1 MKYNYQNNYNWHPL
15 YNYVMIVKREYMKGN
30 ADSEN
35 YNFNDWLD
43 YIHSVYADENCEIK
57 DKIIRSVLEVFKALD
72 VTCYSHY
79 ALFKYKG
86 YIELGDLGFGS
97 NFFELYNGLYR
108 ECRSIV
114 FDLKNDTIELASLS
128 KFKNYNEDEDSW
140 KADNIW
146 KKYDN
151 ASGNFY
157 ITNKMDG
164 SYQQYRYDV
173 KEDEIIGSGSSALD
187 RNESWRLAEGYSLL
201 TDGHKR
207 MFKDFPDW
215 TFIFEY
221 ISPKNPIVV
230 KYTKEQE
237 GLYLLAARNVNDG
250 SEMTFSELKGKA
262 SWYSIKITENYADS
276 LSEVLSQTGKY
287 TSDEKEGWVLDIIG
301 VDGVHF
307 RVKIKT
313 EDYVLMHKVLS
324 QNISPNAVIE
334 AIQNNRYDDFVSKVP
349 LAYKDIIEN
358 YKNNVMT
365 YLKEFNFAVNYFYNK
380 GKIECKNYLTDK
392 KEAMIWIDNNVP
404 QFLRARVVNVYL
416 GRENDFLVRKGFC
429 YHYSD
434 IEKTLEKLKRINVV
448 GE

>member
-1 MKYNYQNNYNWHPL
+1 MKYNYQANFNWHPL

-43 YIHSVYADENCEIK
+43 YINFIYSDENCEIK
-57 DKIIRSVLEVFKALD
+57 DKIIKSVLEVFKALD

-86 YIELGDLGFGS
+86 YIELGDLGYGS
-97 NFFELYNGLYR
+97 NFFEIYNGLYR

-146 KKYDN
+146 KKYNN

-173 KEDEIIGSGSSALD
+173 REDEIIGSGSSALD
-187 RNESWRLAEGYSLL
+187 RNESWRLSEGYSLL

-307 RVKIKT
+307 RTKIKT
-313 EDYVLMHKVLS
+313 ESYLLMHRILAGKV
-324 QNISPNAVIE
+324 SPNAVIQAIHDNILDDFLSTVPE
-334 AIQNNRYDDFVSKVP
+334 AYRSIINEYKENIYLYIRLMKQTVNFYYQKMEERGLESKKEKMIWIQNNIPKDFQGAVRNKVLGYDND
-349 LAYKDIIEN
+349 
-358 YKNNVMT
+358 
-365 YLKEFNFAVNYFYNK
+365 YLKHINDTVKYQFVINK
-380 GKIECKNYLTDK
+380 LKKL
-392 KEAMIWIDNNVP
+392 KEAN
-404 QFLRARVVNVYL
+404 
-416 GRENDFLVRKGFC
+416 K
-429 YHYSD
+429 
-434 IEKTLEKLKRINVV
+434 
-448 GE
+448 

>member
-1 MKYNYQNNYNWHPL
+1 MKYNYQANFNWHPL

-43 YIHSVYADENCEIK
+43 YINFIYSDENCEIK
-57 DKIIRSVLEVFKALD
+57 DKIIKSVLEVFKALD

-86 YIELGDLGFGS
+86 YIELGDLGYGS
-97 NFFELYNGLYR
+97 NFFEIYNGLYR

-173 KEDEIIGSGSSALD
+173 REDEIIGSGSSALD
-187 RNESWRLAEGYSLL
+187 RNESWRLSEGYSLL

-307 RVKIKT
+307 RTKIKT
-313 EDYVLMHKVLS
+313 ESYLLMHRILAGKV
-324 QNISPNAVIE
+324 SPNAVIQAIHDNILDDFLSTVPE
-334 AIQNNRYDDFVSKVP
+334 AYRSIINEYKENIYLYIRLMKQTVNFYYQKMEERGLESKKEKMIWIQNNIPKDFQGAVRNKVLGYDND
-349 LAYKDIIEN
+349 
-358 YKNNVMT
+358 
-365 YLKEFNFAVNYFYNK
+365 YLKHINDTVKY
-380 GKIECKNYLTDK
+380 
-392 KEAMIWIDNNVP
+392 
-404 QFLRARVVNVYL
+404 QFVIN
-416 GRENDFLVRKGFC
+416 
-429 YHYSD
+429 
-434 IEKTLEKLKRINVV
+434 KLKKLKGANK
-448 GE
+448 

>member
-1 MKYNYQNNYNWHPL
+1 MKYNYQANFNWHPL

-43 YIHSVYADENCEIK
+43 YINFIYSDENCEIK
-57 DKIIRSVLEVFKALD
+57 DKIIKSVLEVFKALD

-86 YIELGDLGFGS
+86 YIELGDLGYGS
-97 NFFELYNGLYR
+97 NFFEIYNGLYR

-164 SYQQYRYDV
+164 SYQQYRYDGR
-173 KEDEIIGSGSSALD
+173 EDEIIGSGSSALD
-187 RNESWRLAEGYSLL
+187 RNESWRLSEGYSLL

-307 RVKIKT
+307 RTKIKT
-313 EDYVLMHKVLS
+313 ESYLLMHRILAGKV
-324 QNISPNAVIE
+324 SPNAVIQAIHDNILDDFLSTVPE
-334 AIQNNRYDDFVSKVP
+334 AYRSIINEYKENIYLYIRLMKQTVNFYYQKMEERGLESKKEKMIWIQNNIPKDFQGAVRNKVLGYDND
-349 LAYKDIIEN
+349 
-358 YKNNVMT
+358 
-365 YLKEFNFAVNYFYNK
+365 YLKHINDTVKY
-380 GKIECKNYLTDK
+380 
-392 KEAMIWIDNNVP
+392 
-404 QFLRARVVNVYL
+404 QFVIN
-416 GRENDFLVRKGFC
+416 
-429 YHYSD
+429 
-434 IEKTLEKLKRINVV
+434 KLKKLKGANK
-448 GE
+448 

>member
-1 MKYNYQNNYNWHPL
+1 MKYNYQANFNWHPL

-30 ADSEN
+30 ADSEE

-43 YIHSVYADENCEIK
+43 YINFVYSDEDCEIK
-57 DKIIRSVLEVFKALD
+57 DKIIKSVLDVFKALD

-86 YIELGDLGFGS
+86 YIELGDLGYGS
-97 NFFELYNGLYR
+97 NFFEIYNGLYR

-173 KEDEIIGSGSSALD
+173 REDEIIGSGSSALD
-187 RNESWRLAEGYSLL
+187 RNESWRLSEGYSLL

-307 RVKIKT
+307 RTKIKT
-313 EDYVLMHKVLS
+313 ESYLLMHRILAGKV
-324 QNISPNAVIE
+324 SPNAVVQAIHDNILDDFLSTVPEAYRSIIDEYKENVYLYIRLMKQTVNFYYQKIE
-334 AIQNNRYDDFVSKVP
+334 KNGLESKKEKMIWIQNNVPKDFQGAVRNKV
-349 LAYKDIIEN
+349 LGYEN
-358 YKNNVMT
+358 D
-365 YLKEFNFAVNYFYNK
+365 YLKHINDTVKYQFVINK
-380 GKIECKNYLTDK
+380 LNKL
-392 KEAMIWIDNNVP
+392 KEAN
-404 QFLRARVVNVYL
+404 
-416 GRENDFLVRKGFC
+416 K
-429 YHYSD
+429 
-434 IEKTLEKLKRINVV
+434 
-448 GE
+448 

>member
-1 MKYNYQNNYNWHPL
+1 MKYNYQANFNWHPL

-30 ADSEN
+30 ADSEE
-35 YNFNDWLD
+35 YNFNAWLD
-43 YIHSVYADENCEIK
+43 YINFIYSDEDCEIK
-57 DKIIRSVLEVFKALD
+57 DKIIKSVLDVFKALD
-72 VTCYSHY
+72 ITCYSHY

-86 YIELGDLGFGS
+86 YIELGDLGYGS
-97 NFFELYNGLYR
+97 NFFEIYNGLYR

-173 KEDEIIGSGSSALD
+173 REDEIIGSGSSALD
-187 RNESWRLAEGYSLL
+187 RNESWRLSEGYSLL

-276 LSEVLSQTGKY
+276 LSDILTQTEKY

-301 VDGVHF
+301 IDGVHF
-307 RVKIKT
+307 RTKIKT
-313 EDYVLMHKVLS
+313 ESYLLMHRILAGKV
-324 QNISPNAVIE
+324 SPNAVVQAIHDNILDDFLSTVPEAYRSIIDEYKENVYLYIRLMKQTVNFYYQKIE
-334 AIQNNRYDDFVSKVP
+334 KNGLESKKEKMIWIQNNVPKDFQGAVRNKV
-349 LAYKDIIEN
+349 LGYEN
-358 YKNNVMT
+358 D
-365 YLKEFNFAVNYFYNK
+365 YLKHINDTVKYQFVINK
-380 GKIECKNYLTDK
+380 LNKL
-392 KEAMIWIDNNVP
+392 KEAN
-404 QFLRARVVNVYL
+404 
-416 GRENDFLVRKGFC
+416 K
-429 YHYSD
+429 
-434 IEKTLEKLKRINVV
+434 
-448 GE
+448 

>member
-1 MKYNYQNNYNWHPL
+1 MKYNYQANFNWHPL

-30 ADSEN
+30 ADSEE

-43 YIHSVYADENCEIK
+43 YINFVYSDEDCEIK
-57 DKIIRSVLEVFKALD
+57 DKIIKSVLDVFKALD

-86 YIELGDLGFGS
+86 YIELGDLGYGS
-97 NFFELYNGLYR
+97 NFFEIYNGLYR

-173 KEDEIIGSGSSALD
+173 REDEIIGSGSSALD
-187 RNESWRLAEGYSLL
+187 RNESWRLSEGYSLL

-221 ISPKNPIVV
+221 ISPKNPVVV

-307 RVKIKT
+307 RTKIKT
-313 EDYVLMHKVLS
+313 ESYLLMHRILAGKV
-324 QNISPNAVIE
+324 SPNAVVQAIHDNILDDFLSTVPEAYRSIIDEYKENVYLYIRLMKQTVNFYYQKIE
-334 AIQNNRYDDFVSKVP
+334 KNGLESKKEKMIWIQNNVPKDFQGAVRNKV
-349 LAYKDIIEN
+349 LGYEN
-358 YKNNVMT
+358 D
-365 YLKEFNFAVNYFYNK
+365 YLKHINDTVKYQFVINK
-380 GKIECKNYLTDK
+380 LNKL
-392 KEAMIWIDNNVP
+392 KEAN
-404 QFLRARVVNVYL
+404 
-416 GRENDFLVRKGFC
+416 K
-429 YHYSD
+429 
-434 IEKTLEKLKRINVV
+434 
-448 GE
+448 

>member
-1 MKYNYQNNYNWHPL
+1 MKYNYQANFNWHPL

-30 ADSEN
+30 ADSED

-43 YIHSVYADENCEIK
+43 YINFIYSDENCEIK
-57 DKIIRSVLEVFKALD
+57 DKIIKSVLDVFKALD

-86 YIELGDLGFGS
+86 YIELGDLGYGS
-97 NFFELYNGLYR
+97 NFFEIYNGLYR

-173 KEDEIIGSGSSALD
+173 REDEIIGSGSSALD
-187 RNESWRLAEGYSLL
+187 RNESWRLSEGYSLL
-201 TDGHKR
+201 TDGYKR

-250 SEMTFSELKGKA
+250 SEMTFTELKGKA

-276 LSEVLSQTGKY
+276 LSDILTQTEKY

-301 VDGVHF
+301 IDGVHF
-307 RVKIKT
+307 RTKIKT
-313 EDYVLMHKVLS
+313 ESYLLMHRILAGKV
-324 QNISPNAVIE
+324 SPNAVVQAIHDNILDDFLSTVPEAYRSIIDEYKENVYLYIRLMKQTVNFYYQKIE
-334 AIQNNRYDDFVSKVP
+334 KNGLESKKEKMIWIQNNVPKDFQGAVRNKV
-349 LAYKDIIEN
+349 LGYEN
-358 YKNNVMT
+358 D
-365 YLKEFNFAVNYFYNK
+365 YLKHINDTVKYQFVINK
-380 GKIECKNYLTDK
+380 LNKL
-392 KEAMIWIDNNVP
+392 KEAN
-404 QFLRARVVNVYL
+404 
-416 GRENDFLVRKGFC
+416 K
-429 YHYSD
+429 
-434 IEKTLEKLKRINVV
+434 
-448 GE
+448 

>member
-1 MKYNYQNNYNWHPL
+1 MKYNYQANFNWHPL

-30 ADSEN
+30 ADSED

-43 YIHSVYADENCEIK
+43 YINFIYSDENCEIK
-57 DKIIRSVLEVFKALD
+57 NKIIKSVLEVFKALD

-86 YIELGDLGFGS
+86 YIELGDLGYGS
-97 NFFELYNGLYR
+97 NFFEIYNGLYR

-173 KEDEIIGSGSSALD
+173 REDEIIGSGSSALD
-187 RNESWRLAEGYSLL
+187 RNESWRLSEGYSLL

-276 LSEVLSQTGKY
+276 LSDILTQTEKY

-301 VDGVHF
+301 IDGVHF
-307 RVKIKT
+307 RTKIKT
-313 EDYVLMHKVLS
+313 ESYLLMHRILAGKV
-324 QNISPNAVIE
+324 SPNAVVQAIHDNILDDFLSTVPEAYRSIIDEYKENVYLYIRLMKQTVNFYCQKIE
-334 AIQNNRYDDFVSKVP
+334 KNGLESKKEKMIWIQNNVPKDFQGAVRNKV
-349 LAYKDIIEN
+349 LGYEN
-358 YKNNVMT
+358 D
-365 YLKEFNFAVNYFYNK
+365 YLKHINDTVKYQFVINK
-380 GKIECKNYLTDK
+380 LNKL
-392 KEAMIWIDNNVP
+392 KEAN
-404 QFLRARVVNVYL
+404 
-416 GRENDFLVRKGFC
+416 K
-429 YHYSD
+429 
-434 IEKTLEKLKRINVV
+434 
-448 GE
+448 

>member
-1 MKYNYQNNYNWHPL
+1 MKYNYQANFNWHPL

-43 YIHSVYADENCEIK
+43 YINFIYSDENCEIK
-57 DKIIRSVLEVFKALD
+57 DKIIKSVLEVFKALD

-86 YIELGDLGFGS
+86 YIELGDLGYGS
-97 NFFELYNGLYR
+97 NFFEIYNGLYR

-173 KEDEIIGSGSSALD
+173 REDEIIGSGSSALD
-187 RNESWRLAEGYSLL
+187 RNESWRLSEGYSLL

-307 RVKIKT
+307 RTKIKT
-313 EDYVLMHKVLS
+313 ESYLLMHRILAGKV
-324 QNISPNAVIE
+324 SPNAVIQAIHDNILDDFLSTVPE
-334 AIQNNRYDDFVSKVP
+334 AYRSIINEYKENIYLYIRLMKQTVNFYYQKMEERGLESKKEKMIWIQNNIPKDFQGAVRNKVLGYDND
-349 LAYKDIIEN
+349 
-358 YKNNVMT
+358 
-365 YLKEFNFAVNYFYNK
+365 YLKHINDTVKYQFVINK
-380 GKIECKNYLTDK
+380 LKKL
-392 KEAMIWIDNNVP
+392 KEAN
-404 QFLRARVVNVYL
+404 
-416 GRENDFLVRKGFC
+416 K
-429 YHYSD
+429 
-434 IEKTLEKLKRINVV
+434 
-448 GE
+448 

>member
-1 MKYNYQNNYNWHPL
+1 MKYNYQANFNWHPL

-30 ADSEN
+30 ADSEE

-43 YIHSVYADENCEIK
+43 YINFIYSDEDCEIK
-57 DKIIRSVLEVFKALD
+57 DKIIKSVLDVFKALD
-72 VTCYSHY
+72 ITCYSHY

-86 YIELGDLGFGS
+86 YIELGDLGYGS
-97 NFFELYNGLYR
+97 NFFEIYNGLYR

-173 KEDEIIGSGSSALD
+173 REDEIIGSGSSALD
-187 RNESWRLAEGYSLL
+187 RNESWRLSEGYSLL

-301 VDGVHF
+301 IDGVHF
-307 RVKIKT
+307 RTKIKT
-313 EDYVLMHKVLS
+313 ESYLLMHRILAGKV
-324 QNISPNAVIE
+324 SPNAVVQAIHDNILDDFLSTVPEAYRSIIDEYKENVYLYIRLMKQTVNFYYQKIE
-334 AIQNNRYDDFVSKVP
+334 KNGLESKKEKMIWIQNNVPKDFQGAVRNKV
-349 LAYKDIIEN
+349 LGYEN
-358 YKNNVMT
+358 D
-365 YLKEFNFAVNYFYNK
+365 YLKHINDTVKYQFVINK
-380 GKIECKNYLTDK
+380 LNKL
-392 KEAMIWIDNNVP
+392 KEAN
-404 QFLRARVVNVYL
+404 
-416 GRENDFLVRKGFC
+416 K
-429 YHYSD
+429 
-434 IEKTLEKLKRINVV
+434 
-448 GE
+448 

>member
-1 MKYNYQNNYNWHPL
+1 MKYNYQANFNWHPL

-30 ADSEN
+30 ADSEE

-43 YIHSVYADENCEIK
+43 YINFIYSDEEGEIK
-57 DKIIRSVLEVFKALD
+57 NKIIKSLLDVFKALD

-86 YIELGDLGFGS
+86 YIELGDLGYGS
-97 NFFELYNGLYR
+97 NFFEIYNGLYR

-114 FDLKNDTIELASLS
+114 FDLKNDSIELASLS
-128 KFKNYNEDEDSW
+128 KFKNYNEDKDSW

-173 KEDEIIGSGSSALD
+173 REDKIIGSGSSALD
-187 RNESWRLAEGYSLL
+187 RNESWRLSEGYSLL

-237 GLYLLAARNVNDG
+237 GLYLLAARNVYDG
-250 SEMTFSELKGKA
+250 SEMTFTELKGKA

-276 LSEVLSQTGKY
+276 LSDILTQTEKY

-301 VDGVHF
+301 IDGVHF
-307 RVKIKT
+307 RTKIKT
-313 EDYVLMHKVLS
+313 ESYLLMHRILAGKV
-324 QNISPNAVIE
+324 SPNAVVQAIHDNILDDFLSTVPEAYRSIIDEYKENVYLYIRLMKQTVNFYYQKIE
-334 AIQNNRYDDFVSKVP
+334 KNGLESKKEKMIWIQNNVPKDFQGAVRNKV
-349 LAYKDIIEN
+349 LGYEN
-358 YKNNVMT
+358 D
-365 YLKEFNFAVNYFYNK
+365 YLKHINDTVKYQFVINK
-380 GKIECKNYLTDK
+380 LNKL
-392 KEAMIWIDNNVP
+392 KEAN
-404 QFLRARVVNVYL
+404 
-416 GRENDFLVRKGFC
+416 K
-429 YHYSD
+429 
-434 IEKTLEKLKRINVV
+434 
-448 GE
+448 

>member
-1 MKYNYQNNYNWHPL
+1 MKYNYQANFNWHPL

-30 ADSEN
+30 ADSEE

-43 YIHSVYADENCEIK
+43 YINFIYSDEDGEIK
-57 DKIIRSVLEVFKALD
+57 NKIIKSLLDVFKALD

-86 YIELGDLGFGS
+86 YIELGDLGYGS
-97 NFFELYNGLYR
+97 NFFEIYNGLYR

-114 FDLKNDTIELASLS
+114 FDLKNDSIELASLS

-173 KEDEIIGSGSSALD
+173 REDEIIGSGSSALD
-187 RNESWRLAEGYSLL
+187 RNESWRLSEGYSLL

-237 GLYLLAARNVNDG
+237 GLYLLAARNVYDG
-250 SEMTFSELKGKA
+250 SEMTFTELKGKA

-276 LSEVLSQTGKY
+276 LSDILTQTEKY

-301 VDGVHF
+301 IDGVHF
-307 RVKIKT
+307 RTKIKT
-313 EDYVLMHKVLS
+313 ESYLLMHRILAGKV
-324 QNISPNAVIE
+324 SPNAVVQAIHDNILDDFLSTVPEAYRSIIDEYKENVYLYIRLMKQTVNFYYQKIE
-334 AIQNNRYDDFVSKVP
+334 KNGLESKKEKMIWIQNNVPKDFQGAVRNKV
-349 LAYKDIIEN
+349 LGYEN
-358 YKNNVMT
+358 D
-365 YLKEFNFAVNYFYNK
+365 YLKHINDTVKYQFVINK
-380 GKIECKNYLTDK
+380 LNKL
-392 KEAMIWIDNNVP
+392 KEAN
-404 QFLRARVVNVYL
+404 
-416 GRENDFLVRKGFC
+416 K
-429 YHYSD
+429 
-434 IEKTLEKLKRINVV
+434 
-448 GE
+448 

>member
-1 MKYNYQNNYNWHPL
+1 MKYNYQANFNWHPL

-30 ADSEN
+30 ADSEE

-43 YIHSVYADENCEIK
+43 YINFIYSDENCEIK
-57 DKIIRSVLEVFKALD
+57 DKIIKSVLDVFKALD

-86 YIELGDLGFGS
+86 YIELGDLGYGS
-97 NFFELYNGLYR
+97 NFFEIYNGLYR

-146 KKYDN
+146 KKYEN
-151 ASGNFY
+151 AAGNFY

-164 SYQQYRYDV
+164 SYQQYRYDS
-173 KEDEIIGSGSSALD
+173 KEDEIIGSGSSALNK
-187 RNESWRLAEGYSLL
+187 NESWRLSEGYSLL

-250 SEMTFSELKGKA
+250 SEMTFTELKGKA

-301 VDGVHF
+301 VDGTHF
-307 RVKIKT
+307 RTKIKT
-313 EDYVLMHKVLS
+313 ESYLLMHRILAGKV
-324 QNISPNAVIE
+324 SPNAVVQAIHDNVLDDFLSTVPE
-334 AIQNNRYDDFVSKVP
+334 AYRSIIDDYKENVYLYVRLMKQTVNFYFQKMENCLLESKKEKMLWIQNNVPKDFQGALRNKV
-349 LAYKDIIEN
+349 
-358 YKNNVMT
+358 
-365 YLKEFNFAVNYFYNK
+365 
-380 GKIECKNYLTDK
+380 
-392 KEAMIWIDNNVP
+392 
-404 QFLRARVVNVYL
+404 L
-416 GRENDFLVRKGFC
+416 GYENDFLKHINDTVKYQF
-429 YHYSD
+429 
-434 IEKTLEKLKRINVV
+434 IINKLNKLKEANK
-448 GE
+448 

>member
-1 MKYNYQNNYNWHPL
+1 MKYNYQANFNWHPL

-30 ADSEN
+30 ADSEE

-43 YIHSVYADENCEIK
+43 YINFVYSDEDCEIK
-57 DKIIRSVLEVFKALD
+57 DKIIKSVLDVFKALD

-86 YIELGDLGFGS
+86 YIELGDLGYGS
-97 NFFELYNGLYR
+97 NFFEIYNGLYR

-173 KEDEIIGSGSSALD
+173 REDEIIGSGSSALD
-187 RNESWRLAEGYSLL
+187 RNESWRLSEGYSLL

-307 RVKIKT
+307 RTKIKT
-313 EDYVLMHKVLS
+313 ESYLLMHRILAGKV
-324 QNISPNAVIE
+324 SPNAVVQAIHDNILDDFLSTVPE
-334 AIQNNRYDDFVSKVP
+334 AYRSIINEYKENIYLYIRLMKQTVNFYYQKMEEKSLESKKEKMIWIQNNIPKDFQGAVRNKVLGYDND
-349 LAYKDIIEN
+349 
-358 YKNNVMT
+358 
-365 YLKEFNFAVNYFYNK
+365 YLKYINDTIKYQFIINK
-380 GKIECKNYLTDK
+380 LKKL
-392 KEAMIWIDNNVP
+392 KEAN
-404 QFLRARVVNVYL
+404 
-416 GRENDFLVRKGFC
+416 K
-429 YHYSD
+429 
-434 IEKTLEKLKRINVV
+434 
-448 GE
+448 

>member
-1 MKYNYQNNYNWHPL
+1 MKYNYQANFNWHPL

-30 ADSEN
+30 ADSGD

-43 YIHSVYADENCEIK
+43 YINFIYSDENCEIK
-57 DKIIRSVLEVFKALD
+57 NKIIKSVLEVFKALD

-86 YIELGDLGFGS
+86 YIELGDLGYGS
-97 NFFELYNGLYR
+97 NFFEIYNGLYR

-164 SYQQYRYDV
+164 SYQQYRYDS

-187 RNESWRLAEGYSLL
+187 KNESWRLSEGYSLL

-237 GLYLLAARNVNDG
+237 GLYLLAARNVYDG
-250 SEMTFSELKGKA
+250 SEMTFTELKGKA

-276 LSEVLSQTGKY
+276 LSDVLAQTEKY

-307 RVKIKT
+307 RTKIKT
-313 EDYVLMHKVLS
+313 ESYLLMHRILAGKV
-324 QNISPNAVIE
+324 SPNAVVQAIHDNILDDFLSTVPE
-334 AIQNNRYDDFVSKVP
+334 AYRSIINEYKENIYLYIRLMKQTVNFYYQKMEKSGLESKKEKMIWIQNNIPKDFQGAVRNKVLGYDND
-349 LAYKDIIEN
+349 
-358 YKNNVMT
+358 
-365 YLKEFNFAVNYFYNK
+365 YLKHINDTVKYQFIINK
-380 GKIECKNYLTDK
+380 LKKL
-392 KEAMIWIDNNVP
+392 KEAN
-404 QFLRARVVNVYL
+404 
-416 GRENDFLVRKGFC
+416 K
-429 YHYSD
+429 
-434 IEKTLEKLKRINVV
+434 
-448 GE
+448 

>member
-1 MKYNYQNNYNWHPL
+1 MKYNYQANFNWHPL

-30 ADSEN
+30 ADSEE

-43 YIHSVYADENCEIK
+43 YINFVYSDEDCEIK
-57 DKIIRSVLEVFKALD
+57 DKIIKSVLDVFKALD

-86 YIELGDLGFGS
+86 YIELGDLGYGS
-97 NFFELYNGLYR
+97 NFFEIYNGLYR

-173 KEDEIIGSGSSALD
+173 REDEIIGSGSSALD
-187 RNESWRLAEGYSLL
+187 RNESWRLSEGYSLL

-221 ISPKNPIVV
+221 ISPKNPVVV

-287 TSDEKEGWVLDIIG
+287 TSDEKEGC
-301 VDGVHF
+301 
-307 RVKIKT
+307 T
-313 EDYVLMHKVLS
+313 
-324 QNISPNAVIE
+324 
-334 AIQNNRYDDFVSKVP
+334 
-349 LAYKDIIEN
+349 
-358 YKNNVMT
+358 T
-365 YLKEFNFAVNYFYNK
+365 
-380 GKIECKNYLTDK
+380 
-392 KEAMIWIDNNVP
+392 
-404 QFLRARVVNVYL
+404 
-416 GRENDFLVRKGFC
+416 
-429 YHYSD
+429 
-434 IEKTLEKLKRINVV
+434 
-448 GE
+448 

>member
-1 MKYNYQNNYNWHPL
+1 MKYNYQANFNWHPL

-30 ADSEN
+30 ADSEE

-43 YIHSVYADENCEIK
+43 YINFIYSDEDCEIK
-57 DKIIRSVLEVFKALD
+57 DKIIKSVLDVFKALD
-72 VTCYSHY
+72 ITCYSHY

-86 YIELGDLGFGS
+86 YIELGDLGYGS
-97 NFFELYNGLYR
+97 NFFEIYNGLYR

-173 KEDEIIGSGSSALD
+173 REDEIIGSGSSALD
-187 RNESWRLAEGYSLL
+187 RNESWRLSEGYSLL

-237 GLYLLAARNVNDG
+237 GLYLLAARNVYDG
-250 SEMTFSELKGKA
+250 SEMTFTELKGKA

-276 LSEVLSQTGKY
+276 LSDILTQTEKY

-301 VDGVHF
+301 IDGVHF
-307 RVKIKT
+307 RTKIKT
-313 EDYVLMHKVLS
+313 ESYLLMHRILAGKV
-324 QNISPNAVIE
+324 SPNAVVQAIHDNILDDFLSTVPEAYRSIINEYKENVYLYIRLMKQTVNFYYQKIE
-334 AIQNNRYDDFVSKVP
+334 KNGLESKKEKMIWIQNNVPKDFQGAVRNKV
-349 LAYKDIIEN
+349 LGYEN
-358 YKNNVMT
+358 D
-365 YLKEFNFAVNYFYNK
+365 YLKHINDTVKYQFIINK
-380 GKIECKNYLTDK
+380 LNKL
-392 KEAMIWIDNNVP
+392 KEAN
-404 QFLRARVVNVYL
+404 
-416 GRENDFLVRKGFC
+416 K
-429 YHYSD
+429 
-434 IEKTLEKLKRINVV
+434 
-448 GE
+448 

>member
-1 MKYNYQNNYNWHPL
+1 MKYNYQANFNWHPL

-43 YIHSVYADENCEIK
+43 YINFIYSDENCEIK
-57 DKIIRSVLEVFKALD
+57 DKIIKSVLEVFKALD

-86 YIELGDLGFGS
+86 YIELGDLGYGF
-97 NFFELYNGLYR
+97 NFFEIYNGLYR

-173 KEDEIIGSGSSALD
+173 REDEIIGSGSSALD
-187 RNESWRLAEGYSLL
+187 RNESWRLSEGYSLL

-307 RVKIKT
+307 RTKIKT
-313 EDYVLMHKVLS
+313 ESYLLMHRILAGKV
-324 QNISPNAVIE
+324 SPNAVIQAIHDNILDDFLSTVPE
-334 AIQNNRYDDFVSKVP
+334 AYRSIINEYKENIYLYIRLMKQTVNFYYQKMEERGLESKKEKMIWIQNNIPKDFQGAVRNKVLGYDND
-349 LAYKDIIEN
+349 
-358 YKNNVMT
+358 
-365 YLKEFNFAVNYFYNK
+365 YLKHINDTVKYQFVINK
-380 GKIECKNYLTDK
+380 LKKL
-392 KEAMIWIDNNVP
+392 KEAN
-404 QFLRARVVNVYL
+404 
-416 GRENDFLVRKGFC
+416 K
-429 YHYSD
+429 
-434 IEKTLEKLKRINVV
+434 
-448 GE
+448 

>member
-1 MKYNYQNNYNWHPL
+1 MKYNYQANFNWHPL
-15 YNYVMIVKREYMKGN
+15 YNYVMIVKKEYMKGN
-30 ADSEN
+30 ADSEE

-43 YIHSVYADENCEIK
+43 YINFIYSDENCEIK
-57 DKIIRSVLEVFKALD
+57 NKIIKSVLEVFKALD

-86 YIELGDLGFGS
+86 YIELGDLGYGS
-97 NFFELYNGLYR
+97 NFFEIYNGLYR

-173 KEDEIIGSGSSALD
+173 REDEIIGSGSSALD
-187 RNESWRLAEGYSLL
+187 RNESWRLSEGYSLL

-307 RVKIKT
+307 RTKIKT
-313 EDYVLMHKVLS
+313 ESYLLMHRILAGKV
-324 QNISPNAVIE
+324 SPNAVVQAIHDNILDDFLSTVPEAYRSIIDEYKENVYLYIRLMKQTVNFYYQKIE
-334 AIQNNRYDDFVSKVP
+334 KNGLESKKEKMIWIQNNVPKDFQGAVRNKV
-349 LAYKDIIEN
+349 LGYEN
-358 YKNNVMT
+358 D
-365 YLKEFNFAVNYFYNK
+365 YLKHINDTVKYQFVINK
-380 GKIECKNYLTDK
+380 LNKL
-392 KEAMIWIDNNVP
+392 KEAN
-404 QFLRARVVNVYL
+404 
-416 GRENDFLVRKGFC
+416 K
-429 YHYSD
+429 
-434 IEKTLEKLKRINVV
+434 
-448 GE
+448 

>member
-1 MKYNYQNNYNWHPL
+1 MKYNYQANFNWHPL
-15 YNYVMIVKREYMKGN
+15 YNYVMIVKREYMKEN
-30 ADSEN
+30 ADSEE

-43 YIHSVYADENCEIK
+43 YINFIYSDEDCEIK
-57 DKIIRSVLEVFKALD
+57 DKIIKSVLDVFKALD
-72 VTCYSHY
+72 ITCYSHY

-86 YIELGDLGFGS
+86 YIELGDLGYGS
-97 NFFELYNGLYR
+97 NFFEIYNGLYR

-173 KEDEIIGSGSSALD
+173 REDEIIGSGSSALD
-187 RNESWRLAEGYSLL
+187 RNESWRLSEGYSLL

-237 GLYLLAARNVNDG
+237 GLYLLAARNVYNG
-250 SEMTFSELKGKA
+250 SEMTFTELKGKA

-276 LSEVLSQTGKY
+276 LSDILTQTEKY

-301 VDGVHF
+301 IDGVHF
-307 RVKIKT
+307 RTKIKT
-313 EDYVLMHKVLS
+313 ESYLLMHRILAGKV
-324 QNISPNAVIE
+324 SPNAVVQAIHDNILDDFLSTVPEAYRSIINEYKENVYLYIRLMKQTVNFYYQKIE
-334 AIQNNRYDDFVSKVP
+334 KNGLESKKEKMIWIQNNVPKDFQGAVRNKV
-349 LAYKDIIEN
+349 LGYEN
-358 YKNNVMT
+358 D
-365 YLKEFNFAVNYFYNK
+365 YLKHINDTVKYQFVINK
-380 GKIECKNYLTDK
+380 LNKL
-392 KEAMIWIDNNVP
+392 KEAN
-404 QFLRARVVNVYL
+404 
-416 GRENDFLVRKGFC
+416 K
-429 YHYSD
+429 
-434 IEKTLEKLKRINVV
+434 
-448 GE
+448 

>member
-1 MKYNYQNNYNWHPL
+1 MKYNYQANFNWHPL

-30 ADSEN
+30 ADSEE

-43 YIHSVYADENCEIK
+43 YINFIYSDEDCEIK
-57 DKIIRSVLEVFKALD
+57 DKIIKSVLDVFKALD
-72 VTCYSHY
+72 ITCYSHY

-86 YIELGDLGFGS
+86 YIELGDLGYGS
-97 NFFELYNGLYR
+97 NFFEIYNGLYR

-173 KEDEIIGSGSSALD
+173 REDEIIGSGSSALD
-187 RNESWRLAEGYSLL
+187 RNESWRLSEGYSLL

-276 LSEVLSQTGKY
+276 LSDILTQTEKY

-301 VDGVHF
+301 IDGVHF
-307 RVKIKT
+307 RTKIKT
-313 EDYVLMHKVLS
+313 ESYLLMHRILAGKV
-324 QNISPNAVIE
+324 SPNAVVQAIHDNILDDFLSTVPEAYRSIIDEYKENVYLYIRLMKQTVNFYYQKIE
-334 AIQNNRYDDFVSKVP
+334 KNGLESKKEKMIWIQNNVPKDFQGAVRNKV
-349 LAYKDIIEN
+349 LGYEN
-358 YKNNVMT
+358 D
-365 YLKEFNFAVNYFYNK
+365 YLKHINDTVKYQFVINK
-380 GKIECKNYLTDK
+380 LNKL
-392 KEAMIWIDNNVP
+392 KEAN
-404 QFLRARVVNVYL
+404 
-416 GRENDFLVRKGFC
+416 K
-429 YHYSD
+429 
-434 IEKTLEKLKRINVV
+434 
-448 GE
+448 

>member
-1 MKYNYQNNYNWHPL
+1 MKYNYQANFNWHPL

-30 ADSEN
+30 ADSEE

-43 YIHSVYADENCEIK
+43 YINFIYSDENCEIK
-57 DKIIRSVLEVFKALD
+57 DKIIKSVLDVFKALD

-86 YIELGDLGFGS
+86 YIELGDLGYGS
-97 NFFELYNGLYR
+97 NFFEIYNGLYR

-140 KADNIW
+140 KDDNIW

-187 RNESWRLAEGYSLL
+187 RNESWRLSEGYSLL

-237 GLYLLAARNVNDG
+237 GLYLLAARNVYDG
-250 SEMTFSELKGKA
+250 SEMTFTELKGKA

-307 RVKIKT
+307 RTKIKT
-313 EDYVLMHKVLS
+313 ESYLLMHRILAGKV
-324 QNISPNAVIE
+324 SPNAVVQAIHDNILDDFLSTVPEAYRSIIDEYKENVYLYIRLMKQTVNFYYQKIE
-334 AIQNNRYDDFVSKVP
+334 KNGLESKKEKMIWIQNNVPKDFQGAVRNKV
-349 LAYKDIIEN
+349 LGYEN
-358 YKNNVMT
+358 D
-365 YLKEFNFAVNYFYNK
+365 YLKHINDTVKYQFVINK
-380 GKIECKNYLTDK
+380 LNKL
-392 KEAMIWIDNNVP
+392 KEAN
-404 QFLRARVVNVYL
+404 
-416 GRENDFLVRKGFC
+416 K
-429 YHYSD
+429 
-434 IEKTLEKLKRINVV
+434 
-448 GE
+448 

>member
-1 MKYNYQNNYNWHPL
+1 MKYNYQANFNWHPL

-30 ADSEN
+30 ADSEE

-43 YIHSVYADENCEIK
+43 YINFVYSDEDCEIK
-57 DKIIRSVLEVFKALD
+57 DKIIKSVLDVFKALD

-86 YIELGDLGFGS
+86 YIELGDLGYGS
-97 NFFELYNGLYR
+97 NFFEIYNGLYR

-173 KEDEIIGSGSSALD
+173 REDEIIGSGSSALD
-187 RNESWRLAEGYSLL
+187 RNESWRLSEGYSLL

-307 RVKIKT
+307 RTKIKT
-313 EDYVLMHKVLS
+313 ESYLLMHRILAGKV
-324 QNISPNAVIE
+324 SPNAVVQAIHDNILDDFLSTVPE
-334 AIQNNRYDDFVSKVP
+334 AYRSIINEYKENIYLYIRLMKQTVNFYYQKMEEKSLESKKEKMIWIQNNIPKDFQGAVRNKVLGYDND
-349 LAYKDIIEN
+349 
-358 YKNNVMT
+358 
-365 YLKEFNFAVNYFYNK
+365 YLKYINDTVKYQFIINK
-380 GKIECKNYLTDK
+380 LKKL
-392 KEAMIWIDNNVP
+392 KEAN
-404 QFLRARVVNVYL
+404 
-416 GRENDFLVRKGFC
+416 K
-429 YHYSD
+429 
-434 IEKTLEKLKRINVV
+434 
-448 GE
+448 

>member
-1 MKYNYQNNYNWHPL
+1 MKYNYQANFNWHPL

-30 ADSEN
+30 ADSEE

-43 YIHSVYADENCEIK
+43 YINFIYSDEDGEIK
-57 DKIIRSVLEVFKALD
+57 NKIIKSLLDVFKALD

-97 NFFELYNGLYR
+97 NFFEIYNGLYR

-173 KEDEIIGSGSSALD
+173 REDEIIGSGSSALD
-187 RNESWRLAEGYSLL
+187 RNESWRLSEGYSLL

-221 ISPKNPIVV
+221 ISPKNPVVV

-307 RVKIKT
+307 RTKIKT
-313 EDYVLMHKVLS
+313 ESYLLMHRILAGKV
-324 QNISPNAVIE
+324 SPNAVVQAIHDNILDDFLSTVPE
-334 AIQNNRYDDFVSKVP
+334 AYRSIINEYKENIYLYIRLMKQTVNFYYQKMEEKSLESKKEKMLWIQNNIPKDFQGAVRNKVLGYDND
-349 LAYKDIIEN
+349 
-358 YKNNVMT
+358 
-365 YLKEFNFAVNYFYNK
+365 YLKHINDTVKYQFIINK
-380 GKIECKNYLTDK
+380 LKKL
-392 KEAMIWIDNNVP
+392 KEAN
-404 QFLRARVVNVYL
+404 
-416 GRENDFLVRKGFC
+416 K
-429 YHYSD
+429 
-434 IEKTLEKLKRINVV
+434 
-448 GE
+448 

>member
-1 MKYNYQNNYNWHPL
+1 MKYNYQANFNWHPL

-30 ADSEN
+30 ADSEE

-43 YIHSVYADENCEIK
+43 YINFIYSDEDCEIK
-57 DKIIRSVLEVFKALD
+57 DKIIKSVLDVFKALD
-72 VTCYSHY
+72 ITCYSHY

-86 YIELGDLGFGS
+86 YIELGDLGYGS
-97 NFFELYNGLYR
+97 NFFEIYNGLYR

-173 KEDEIIGSGSSALD
+173 REDEIIGSGSSALD
-187 RNESWRLAEGYSLL
+187 RNESWRLSEGYSLL

-307 RVKIKT
+307 RTKIKT
-313 EDYVLMHKVLS
+313 ESYLLMHRILAGKV
-324 QNISPNAVIE
+324 SPNAVVQAIHDNILDDFLSTVPEAYRSIIDEYKENVYLYIRLMKQTVNFYYQKIE
-334 AIQNNRYDDFVSKVP
+334 KNGLESKKEKMIWIQNNVPKDFQGAVRNKV
-349 LAYKDIIEN
+349 LGYEN
-358 YKNNVMT
+358 D
-365 YLKEFNFAVNYFYNK
+365 YLKHINDTVKYQFVINK
-380 GKIECKNYLTDK
+380 LNKL
-392 KEAMIWIDNNVP
+392 KEAN
-404 QFLRARVVNVYL
+404 
-416 GRENDFLVRKGFC
+416 K
-429 YHYSD
+429 
-434 IEKTLEKLKRINVV
+434 
-448 GE
+448 